1 VEFGVIES
9 QATGPFNAA
18 LLSGAYTLGTEN
30 PSAITVSL
38 ESGVATPDGAGNVA
52 GTSDQSNSAGLA
64 QNQSL
69 ALSYSV
75 SPNGTGTFG
84 TGTTAILIS
93 GSKLIVINN
102 TSATP
107 TITVVEK

>member
-1 VEFGVIES
+1 V
-9 QATGPFNAA
+9 
-18 LLSGAYTLGTEN
+18 
-30 PSAITVSL
+30 TVSL

-52 GTSDQSNSAGLA
+52 GTSDQSSSAGLA
-64 QNQSL
+64 QNQSF

-75 SPNGTGTFG
+75 LPNGTGTFG

-93 GSKLIVINN
+93 GSKLVFINN

-107 TITVVEK
+107 TITAVEK